1 MKMARY
7 LVGPMIVALFVG
19 AVYFLYLGQP
29 MVCDLC
35 GRPLHQETL
44 YKVHLRD
51 GEVTQACCPWN
62 RLKPPK
68 KSGERKAVS
77 SILTIC

>member
-7 LVGPMIVALFVG
+7 LVGPLIVALFAG
-19 AVYFLYLGQP
+19 AVYFLYFVQP

-44 YKVHLRD
+44 YKRF
-51 GEVTQACCPWN
+51 T
-62 RLKPPK
+62 
-68 KSGERKAVS
+68 
-77 SILTIC
+77 